1 MSPFTTAV
9 ADGTIRVV
17 GELAD
22 IDHLLIDANVEKL
35 NLKLFDYP
43 AHNEGP
49 IRLSLNEHVLNI
61 VRFHLAGE
69 GTALELN
76 GAVNLHDSQ
85 IAVDASGDANLGI
98 LQGLFRD
105 IRSSGAAKLHA
116 QVNGPLAA
124 PAFSG
129 DATISNGRF
138 RYFALPHS
146 VESIN
151 GHVSFDKQS
160 IRVDDV
166 AAKVGGGD
174 VHFGGRIGLSGYL
187 PGELDLTAVGQQ
199 MRLRYPEGFRSTVNA
214 DLALTGNVNSPLLS
228 GTVRVD
234 DAVWTKRFDP
244 EADIL
249 SIASGGAPEPSGS
262 PSAGSTLPLRF
273 EIKIDAPSSL
283 RIQNNIARLTAT
295 ADFKLLG
302 TYDHPQLTGRADID
316 RGEIIFQ
323 GNRYLVTRG
332 TIEFL
337 NPTRLEPSFDM
348 ELETRIRVP
357 EPGSSSTQTYR
368 VTLGVSGTIGHLGLT
383 LNSDPPLSNIYIVSL
398 LLGQPVDLTNPELSQ
413 YNPQSV
419 TQSQKQ
425 ILQTALVQVL
435 TGATVLAPVNR
446 ALEQAGFD
454 TVQIAPSVGTESDP
468 LAVTARL
475 IIGKRLSDRAYVTFS
490 RALGSSSSARDQII
504 ILEYDVSDRAG
515 WVLTQNGDRTFA
527 IEFRVRRSF

>member
-1 MSPFTTAV
+1 
-9 ADGTIRVV
+9 
-17 GELAD
+17 
-22 IDHLLIDANVEKL
+22 
-35 NLKLFDYP
+35 
-43 AHNEGP
+43 
-49 IRLSLNEHVLNI
+49 
-61 VRFHLAGE
+61 
-69 GTALELN
+69 
-76 GAVNLHDSQ
+76 
-85 IAVDASGDANLGI
+85 
-98 LQGLFRD
+98 
-105 IRSSGAAKLHA
+105 
-116 QVNGPLAA
+116 
-124 PAFSG
+124 
-129 DATISNGRF
+129 
-138 RYFALPHS
+138 
-146 VESIN
+146 
-151 GHVSFDKQS
+151 
-160 IRVDDV
+160 
-166 AAKVGGGD
+166 
-174 VHFGGRIGLSGYL
+174 
-187 PGELDLTAVGQQ
+187 
-199 MRLRYPEGFRSTVNA
+199 
-214 DLALTGNVNSPLLS
+214 
-228 GTVRVD
+228 
-234 DAVWTKRFDP
+234 
-244 EADIL
+244 
-249 SIASGGAPEPSGS
+249 
-262 PSAGSTLPLRF
+262 
-273 EIKIDAPSSL
+273 
-283 RIQNNIARLTAT
+283 
-295 ADFKLLG
+295 
-302 TYDHPQLTGRADID
+302 
-316 RGEIIFQ
+316 
-323 GNRYLVTRG
+323 
-332 TIEFL
+332 
-337 NPTRLEPSFDM
+337 M